1 MCAAVVRRIGAVGHE
16 LLAKTK
22 RVPREFTGPLK
33 SGARAGPWDLKG
45 GLPGERQEYLRKPF
59 GKAFNSVD
67 NTEVLAE
74 NPPDIIV
81 GLSIKTDAMAV
92 NPFTFQFA
100 YRLPRIGDE
109 KLRITYIDVRG
120 LTVGQDEQQALVL
133 FSV

>member
-1 MCAAVVRRIGAVGHE
+1 MRSLRPANRRGWP
-16 LLAKTK
+16 
-22 RVPREFTGPLK
+22 RVPSQNESGARGVHWVLK
-33 SGARAGPWDLKG
+33 SGLRAGPWGLKG
-45 GLPGERQEYLRKPF
+45 GLRGKRQEYLRKSL

-81 GLSIKTDAMAV
+81 GLSIETDAMAV

-100 YRLPRIGDE
+100 HRLPRIGDE
-109 KLRITYIDVRG
+109 KLGIAYIDVRG
-120 LTVGQDEQQALVL
+120 LTIGQDEQQALVL

>member
-1 MCAAVVRRIGAVGHE
+1 M
-16 LLAKTK
+16 
-22 RVPREFTGPLK
+22 
-33 SGARAGPWDLKG
+33 SGAGAGPWGLKG
-45 GLPGERQEYLRKPF
+45 GLRGKRQEYLRKPF
-59 GKAFNSVD
+59 GKAFNPVD

-81 GLSIKTDAMAV
+81 GLSIKTDAMTV

-100 YRLPRIGDE
+100 LRLPRIGDE
-109 KLRITYIDVRG
+109 KLRIAYIDVCG